1 MIQPIR
7 MAKRTKAMNAPIKGQ
22 NTGET
27 LYQAAG
33 DGSGVEGDLLVGARE
48 GPGDLHTPLL
58 AKDEPQ
64 LAGRAQTFGT
74 VGAKGRA
81 RLPARGHGAQQIGV
95 KEAVFATRSCCA
107 CPSVCHTDVCSLQ
120 SVDCV

>member
-1 MIQPIR
+1 
-7 MAKRTKAMNAPIKGQ
+7 MNAPIKGQ

-64 LAGRAQTFGT
+64 LTGRAQSLGT
-74 VGAKGRA
+74 VGAEGRA
-81 RLPARGHGAQQIGV
+81 RLPARGHGAEQVGV
-95 KEAVFATRSCCA
+95 KEAVFATRSGCA
-107 CPSVCHTDVCSLQ
+107 GLSGCHADVLFLYKC
-120 SVDCV
+120 